1 MTTTTITFAASGHLL
16 KADVVKLFSLGL
28 PALLVG
34 LWVGNTLYGK
44 LDDAA
49 FRKAILILL
58 LVSGVVLVVPAAI
71 G

>member
-1 MTTTTITFAASGHLL
+1 MLRVRCFNSAVI
-16 KADVVKLFSLGL
+16 
-28 PALLVG
+28 LVG

-58 LVSGVVLVVPAAI
+58 PVSGVVLVVPAAI